1 MSDITVHGVRN
12 VQLVTEH
19 NPMPRGATLDGKGFV
34 CPPYS
39 IMKMFVEARDGQVLT
54 LNLFLDDRATSAI
67 SSLQAVS
74 CPESEEELRLGP
86 VDIRAVFDRGHA

>member
-19 NPMPRGATLDGKGFV
+19 NPVPHVATIDGKGFS

-39 IMKMFVEARDGQVLT
+39 VMKVLVEAREGEHLVIT
-54 LNLFLDDRATSAI
+54 LFLDDRATSAVGD
-67 SSLQAVS
+67 LQAVS
-74 CPESEEELRLGP
+74 CPEES
-86 VDIRAVFDRGHA
+86 A